1 MRSSSS
7 ALQHVGLL
15 LEGCRTGADM
25 DPKISKY
32 RQGIYIEVNQSLK
45 EAFSDF
51 RIGVVEP
58 LSERRH
64 QDRVTHSVTI
74 VHVPQLRQASI
85 FLQRVP
91 RVVGTSEFS
100 KAS

>member
-1 MRSSSS
+1 
-7 ALQHVGLL
+7 
-15 LEGCRTGADM
+15 M

-45 EAFSDF
+45 ELFPTFAVAS
-51 RIGVVEP
+51 
-58 LSERRH
+58 SNSCQERRH

-74 VHVPQLRQASI
+74 VHVPQVRQASI

-91 RVVGTSEFS
+91 RVVGSGELS
-100 KAS
+100 RAS